1 MMWLRN
7 ILFVMTLCTTLTAA
21 RAQEPVERQDAG
33 HGVPGVGLSQD
44 PAAVGT
50 AVTRKPFTTLPGEA
64 PQQPALSADSAMRRI
79 MSTMPIRYYPSVY
92 PRGGADF
99 SRNVFFY
106 DYSSG
111 GDIMRWKGGAIVGS
125 GSRTTLPGLLS
136 RQNASLQMVHTTRQ
150 PDAHGR
156 RDGRPLYAH
165 ARPADRLRHQRLGN
179 IQFQRESFAYGL
191 RPFLQHLTVRVDGCH
206 ALYWQLGL
214 RRIHKLH
221 GRTVRNRPWC
231 GTGVRPIPAPL
242 DHRTHCDTCGEL
254 RPRHSGGAACW
265 VARERCA

>member
-1 MMWLRN
+1 MAWLRH
-7 ILFVMTLCTTLTAA
+7 ILFAVALCAALTAA
-21 RAQEPVERQDAG
+21 RAQEPVERQDVG
-33 HGVPGVGLSQD
+33 HSVPGVGLNQNPSV
-44 PAAVGT
+44 VGT

-64 PQQPALSADSAMRRI
+64 PQQQTLSADSAMRRI
-79 MSTMPIRYYPSVY
+79 MSTMPTRYYPSVY

-125 GSRTTLPGLLS
+125 GSRVTLPGLLS
-136 RQNASLQMVHTTRQ
+136 RQNASLQMVHTTGNLMLTAGVTADRYM
-150 PDAHGR
+150 
-156 RDGRPLYAH
+156 LT
-165 ARPADRLRHQRLGN
+165 RPADRLRHQRLGN

-191 RPFLQHLTVRVDGCH
+191 RPFLQQFTVRVDGCH

-221 GRTVRNRPWC
+221 WRTVRNRPWC

-242 DHRTHCDTCGEL
+242 DHRTHSDTCGEL
-254 RPRHSGGAACW
+254 RPRHSGGAACR